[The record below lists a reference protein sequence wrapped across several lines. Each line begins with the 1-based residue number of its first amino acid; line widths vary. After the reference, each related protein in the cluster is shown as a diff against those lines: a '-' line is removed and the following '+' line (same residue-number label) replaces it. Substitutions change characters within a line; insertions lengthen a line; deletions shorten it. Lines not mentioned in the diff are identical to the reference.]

1 MFCYCFRSTGNRQFS
16 SRSPKN
22 NKLCTHALAWV
33 YFWTSRR
40 LAFLCANMYRLCLSF
55 RPRHNKEPVGYN
67 ANKDILRKFYDK
79 YRIGDYFQTDNAYL
93 ENAYKDI
100 EHLWLDNLAL
110 IKTVNYLMIA
120 EAPLWGKD
128 KSYIYNPDTP
138 NSQFFYKQDIGEI
151 LGITIHSKQEFL
163 SICNE
168 LGLIVIDISP
178 FAFNTTDTHINYRK
192 HSKANPCGLT
202 PSQYVELV
210 KRTTPFYLERK
221 LDLIAPKKANNIKVF
236 FRYARVRKLFQDVI
250 AETLVRYGF
259 IKSTNE
265 ISDISLRG
273 GGIDR
278 KKLKLLIFGE

>member
-22 NKLCTHALAWV
+22 NKSCTHALAWV

-40 LAFLCANMYRLCLSF
+40 LAFLCANMYRLRLSF

-163 SICNE
+163 SIW
-168 LGLIVIDISP
+168 I
-178 FAFNTTDTHINYRK
+178 
-192 HSKANPCGLT
+192 
-202 PSQYVELV
+202 
-210 KRTTPFYLERK
+210 
-221 LDLIAPKKANNIKVF
+221 
-236 FRYARVRKLFQDVI
+236 LFQTVC
-250 AETLVRYGF
+250 
-259 IKSTNE
+259 
-265 ISDISLRG
+265 LR
-273 GGIDR
+273 
-278 KKLKLLIFGE
+278 